1 MKKNRLYVYST
12 VSFML
17 VLPILSILAEKVFIQ
32 RNEDLVGL
40 IGKWFVFWAIGLRL
54 FIAGV
59 RQIFQPKFTVENIF
73 NFESKESE
81 IIVRE
86 LGFANVCFGLLG
98 ILSVVFYQFRISAA
112 LVGGIYLG
120 FAGIYHLIKGPQ
132 NTNEKIAMYSDL
144 FIFAAMTIFVIFV
157 LYS

>member
-1 MKKNRLYVYST
+1 MKNNKLYVYST
-12 VSFML
+12 ILFML
-17 VLPILSILAEKVFIQ
+17 VLPIFSILADRVLSHS
-32 RNEDLVGL
+32 NEDLVGL

-59 RQIFQPKFTVENIF
+59 RQIFQPKFTVEKIF

-98 ILSVVFYQFRISAA
+98 ILSVVFNQFRLSAA

-144 FIFAAMTIFVIFV
+144 FIFVVMMFIVTLNFI
-157 LYS
+157 S